1 MVASLMHGPWFLV
14 QRRTI
19 TKYWTVSSA
28 TLPVDVSREFM
39 KLLLRIA
46 SLSFPS
52 LVWSVFSPK
61 RMTDQTLIYTIKYKR
76 AAPEIPGHG
85 GVQMQRQSSQRD
97 RSRDSWLY
105 DYMHCDVMSWFL
117 PKRTIIT

>member
-1 MVASLMHGPWFLV
+1 MHGPWFLV

-61 RMTDQTLIYTIKYKR
+61 RMTDQPDINLHYK
-76 AAPEIPGHG
+76 I
-85 GVQMQRQSSQRD
+85 
-97 RSRDSWLY
+97 
-105 DYMHCDVMSWFL
+105 
-117 PKRTIIT
+117 